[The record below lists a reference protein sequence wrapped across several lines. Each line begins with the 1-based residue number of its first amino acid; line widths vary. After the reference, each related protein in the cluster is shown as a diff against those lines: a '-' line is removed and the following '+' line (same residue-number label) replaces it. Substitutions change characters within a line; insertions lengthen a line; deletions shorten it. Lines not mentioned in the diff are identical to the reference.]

1 MIAIEIG
8 ESRVRSSWHSPACR
22 TCYSEARRG
31 FTLVELLV
39 VITIIGVLIAL
50 LLPAVQAAR
59 EAARRMQCGN
69 NMKQTTLALQ
79 LYHEAA
85 GVFPTGL
92 SVTGSAANG
101 TMVTWM
107 AFLLPYLEQEG
118 LKATITTG
126 ALCPDFYKE
135 TGNAKAWRQ
144 KIATYLCPS
153 DNAEREGHYDKTYN
167 GGPGFTRS
175 NIVGCFSADGTF
187 VEPRAPNPYDGC
199 NNGGENYS
207 AVSGKRALFNF
218 NVTRS
223 IAQVAD
229 GTSNTVAISEIISG
243 PNGTLDS
250 RGLWWH
256 DWGCHY
262 EHRDNPNS
270 NADAVDGGSS
280 AHCDSTK
287 VPCSTSAGCWTT
299 IHYAA
304 GSYHAGGVNVGLV
317 DGSAGF
323 VNNQINHA
331 VWQAL
336 GSINGGAINPEET
349 SPSF

>member
-1 MIAIEIG
+1 MLVNRKSA
-8 ESRVRSSWHSPACR
+8 A
-22 TCYSEARRG
+22 

-39 VITIIGVLIAL
+39 VITIIGILIAL

-59 EAARRMQCGN
+59 EAARRMQCSN
-69 NMKQTTLALQ
+69 NMKQTALALH

-85 GVFPTGL
+85 NVFPTGL
-92 SVTGSAANG
+92 SVSGNTATG

-118 LKATITTG
+118 LKATINL
-126 ALCPDFYKE
+126 AAPCPDFYKE
-135 TGNAKAWRQ
+135 LGNAKAWRQ

-153 DNAEREGHYDKTYN
+153 DNADREGHYDKHYN
-167 GGPGFTRS
+167 GGPGFARS
-175 NIVGCFSADGTF
+175 NIVGCFSADGSMT
-187 VEPRAPNPYDGC
+187 EPHSPNPYDTCCDGS
-199 NNGGENYS
+199 ENPS
-207 AVSGKRALFNF
+207 AASGKLAMFNF
-218 NVTRS
+218 NVTRT
-223 IAQVAD
+223 IAQITD
-229 GTSNTVAISEIISG
+229 GTSNTVAVSEIIAG

-250 RGLWWH
+250 RGMWWH

-270 NADAVDGGSS
+270 NADAVDGSS
-280 AHCDSTK
+280 GAHCDPSK
-287 VPCSTSAGCWTT
+287 VPCNTSAGCWTT

-304 GSYHAGGVNVGLV
+304 GSYHGGGVNVGMV

-323 VNNQINHA
+323 VNDQINHA

-336 GSINGGAINPEET
+336 GSINGGGKNAEET
-349 SPSF
+349 CPRF